1 MFYNALMERE
11 PLFEVARRRFD
22 APEFRGIEFIQ
33 SEAKTVINRVTS
45 NFLPFNWTINPYRGC
60 LHSCR
65 YCQAGD
71 TPILLGD
78 GRTKSL
84 AEIVVGDEI
93 YGTVRDGAYRRY
105 VRTRVLAHWMTR
117 KEARGSPFNRRSPGQ
132 PFSTGGSLE
141 GAPSSAGALA
151 LAAAWEALPGA
162 GGRRRCRGNA
172 PDRGPRRARAPGR
185 TPSRGCGSAGV
196 EAEHELV
203 QVARQVRVVHRSLM
217 GAEQPP
223 LGQRGDPVHP
233 GQHLVGILAAGTGRP
248 LAAPVV
254 DVAEPLQP
262 AVARPPVGDDH
273 RARLYVIGDE
283 GVQRGTRG
291 VGERRHP
298 APAEPLRL
306 PDLHGDAGQDLL
318 PPGPAAPQSRL
329 LTADVGLVHLH
340 RPGQPV
346 S

>member
-117 KEARGSPFNRRSPGQ
+117 KEALSGHPGGRDRTRRERGSQIPLEQGMETRSEVHTSELQATSPHDQQQADGHGCICTR
-132 PFSTGGSLE
+132 S
-141 GAPSSAGALA
+141 
-151 LAAAWEALPGA
+151 EA
-162 GGRRRCRGNA
+162 
-172 PDRGPRRARAPGR
+172 
-185 TPSRGCGSAGV
+185 
-196 EAEHELV
+196 
-203 QVARQVRVVHRSLM
+203 
-217 GAEQPP
+217 
-223 LGQRGDPVHP
+223 
-233 GQHLVGILAAGTGRP
+233 
-248 LAAPVV
+248 
-254 DVAEPLQP
+254 
-262 AVARPPVGDDH
+262 
-273 RARLYVIGDE
+273 
-283 GVQRGTRG
+283 
-291 VGERRHP
+291 
-298 APAEPLRL
+298 
-306 PDLHGDAGQDLL
+306 
-318 PPGPAAPQSRL
+318 
-329 LTADVGLVHLH
+329 
-340 RPGQPV
+340 
-346 S
+346 